1 MATEKEDFTD
11 MVLEF
16 DDLEDIEEGE
26 SIEEEEI
33 EEDLL
38 EDTLAELRAAVE
50 DAEDLIESDFEADR
64 ERAQKYYNGDTD
76 LPSAGDNRSKY
87 VATKVRDTIRM
98 MKPDIMRV
106 LCGSYRPV
114 EFLPSTAQQAPLV
127 EQQTT
132 YVTQLFHRLGGYK
145 TIYDAAHTAC
155 LHKLGVVKA
164 YYDRKK
170 TPEYA
175 SYTGLDEN
183 QLSILMQDE
192 TVQVIIDNERE
203 RIIPGPEGMV
213 RTTVYDVDVVSFKE
227 VGKVCM
233 EAIPI
238 EDFII
243 DENADDDRSF
253 RVIGHRRNVTVSEGI
268 SMGFPRDVIQ
278 ELDAHDPEDDDA
290 VGLSEQRRGYQKE
303 ADDGGRGVAKKF
315 LLTEAYFWADLDDIG
330 VLQLYRFWLGGT
342 AYRYLDHERV
352 DDHPFALF
360 SIDPEPFTVYGKSV
374 YDISHKDQDVMTSL
388 MRATIDNAHMS
399 NNPRIAHHETLVNQ
413 EDVLNTEIGA
423 PIRHRGAGNI
433 QVVDVPFTGGQ
444 LLPLLQY
451 LDDAIDN
458 KIGVTRASV
467 GLDPGA
473 LQSTDRKAV
482 DNTIAKQ
489 AGQVELAVRNLAETG
504 MKRLFRMLL
513 KLTLENPDPV
523 AVMKVSGQY
532 IPAPLDSFEPE
543 LDMEVSVGIGTGT
556 MEQRMASLE
565 AIGVQQEK
573 VLQMLG
579 PGNPLV
585 TLSQLMNTVEDRA
598 ALTGIHNISRYFS
611 PVTPDM
617 EQQIAAQMQQAQQA
631 QNQGQPDPTQGIIA
645 AEQIKAQVKM
655 QSDQQKYRLDEQKA
669 VAQHQRDMARMQS
682 DQNFKVADANR
693 RDDLDRDKM
702 IQDLYLQLA
711 QIQAQLGVQVE
722 TAQINAAVQREQA
735 ANNAGGNQ
743 Q

>member
-1 MATEKEDFTD
+1 MATKKQDAED

-16 DDLEDIEEGE
+16 EEVE
-26 SIEEEEI
+26 EIDEPLEEESI

-38 EDTLAELRAAVE
+38 EEALADLRAAVE

-76 LPSAGDNRSKY
+76 LPSAGENRSKY

-106 LCGSYRPV
+106 LCGAYRPV
-114 EFLPSTAQQAPLV
+114 EFLPSTAAQAPLV

-155 LHKLGVVKA
+155 LHKLGVVKV

-170 TPEYA
+170 TPQYA
-175 SYTGLDEN
+175 SYTNLTED
-183 QLSILMQDE
+183 QLNLLMQDE
-192 TVQVIIDNERE
+192 TVQVIIDGERQ
-203 RIIPGPEGMV
+203 RLTPGPEGMV
-213 RTTVYDVDVVSFKE
+213 QATVYDVDVVSFKE

-233 EAIPI
+233 QAIPI

-253 RVIGHRRNVTVSEGI
+253 RVIGHRRNVTVSEGV
-268 SMGFPRDVIQ
+268 SMGFDRDRLM
-278 ELDAHDPEDDDA
+278 ELDEHDPESDDA
-290 VGLSEQRRGYQKE
+290 VGLSEQRRGYIKE
-303 ADDGGRGVAKKF
+303 SDEGGKGVAKKF

-342 AYRYLDHERV
+342 AYKYLDHERV

-360 SIDPEPFTVYGKSV
+360 AIDPEPFTVYGKSI

-413 EDVLNTEIGA
+413 EDVLNTDIGA

-473 LQSTDRKAV
+473 LQSTDKQAV
-482 DNTIAKQ
+482 ENTIAKQ

-513 KLTLENPDPV
+513 KLTMENPDPV

-532 IPAPLDSFEPE
+532 IEAPLDSFDPE
-543 LDMEVSVGIGTGT
+543 MDMEVSVGIGTGT
-556 MEQRMASLE
+556 MEQRVMALE

-585 TLSQLMNTVEDRA
+585 SLGQLMNTVEDRA
-598 ALTGIHNISRYFS
+598 SLTGIHNISRYFS
-611 PVTPDM
+611 PVTPEM
-617 EQQIAAQMQQAQQA
+617 EAQIAEQMQKAQQAQQ
-631 QNQGQPDPTQGIIA
+631 QGQPDPTQGIIA
-645 AEQIKAQVKM
+645 AEQIKAQTKM
-655 QSDQQKYRLDEQKA
+655 QSDQQKYALDEKKA
-669 VAQHQRDMARMQS
+669 AAQHEREMVRLQS
-682 DQNFKVADANR
+682 EQNYKVSDAMR

-711 QIQAQLGVQVE
+711 QIQAQMGVQVE
-722 TAQINAAVQREQA
+722 TAQINADVQREQA
-735 ANNAGGNQ
+735 TNNAGQ
-743 Q
+743 QGAK